1 MDFSN
6 CFFLIFGIRFY
17 LQFNCVFDRDSGAGR
32 NSNYLFPSLPNWPST
47 KKETIRVIFLNN
59 SCRKKCP
66 QTHIEE
72 SKIRLRIPLWLYDD
86 QGASIRNDLLFSIY
100 KRICGFVNAFVVFLC
115 FAKTAPSPACSLPG
129 VSIEAKFIGVAGS
142 FWQTV
147 AKQGLAFQTNKQPVE
162 PAGLNSITQLSSQFS
177 SVRLCS
183 ALLSFVLFFIRWRYS
198 IIYWRILLGYG
209 FVFIWFL
216 CHCQSIEVV
225 FWGMGMERWMDGWMD
240 AASHKLYTQHNS
252 DWGGIAPIFG
262 VQMIK
267 STSLWWVAS
276 SAL

>member
-1 MDFSN
+1 MTTKGQVLEMICYLAFIREFAVSLTPLSPSCFS
-6 CFFLIFGIRFY
+6 
-17 LQFNCVFDRDSGAGR
+17 
-32 NSNYLFPSLPNWPST
+32 
-47 KKETIRVIFLNN
+47 
-59 SCRKKCP
+59 RKL
-66 QTHIEE
+66 HLL
-72 SKIRLRIPLWLYDD
+72 LR
-86 QGASIRNDLLFSIY
+86 
-100 KRICGFVNAFVVFLC
+100 
-115 FAKTAPSPACSLPG
+115 APSR

-162 PAGLNSITQLSSQFS
+162 PAGLNSITQLSSQFT

-262 VQMIK
+262 EQMIK